1 MQSFKIISL
10 NDQVRILPVF
20 APGLTRDMGVRDGV
34 DECVCQSHGV
44 REEVTPE
51 LEESYLIVVNFDKRA
66 GPW

>member
-1 MQSFKIISL
+1 
-10 NDQVRILPVF
+10 
-20 APGLTRDMGVRDGV
+20 MGVRDGV

-51 LEESYLIVVNFDKRA
+51 LEESYPIVVNFDKRA